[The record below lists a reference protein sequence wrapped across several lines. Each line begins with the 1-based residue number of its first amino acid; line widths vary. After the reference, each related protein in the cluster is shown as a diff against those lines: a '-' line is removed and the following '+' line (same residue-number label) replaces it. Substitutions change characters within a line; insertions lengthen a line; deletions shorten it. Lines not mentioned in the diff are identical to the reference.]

1 MVGARVAP
9 VRLPDGFRAVAGL
22 SVLLGVAIAV
32 GAPVL
37 GWLLIPLVVLIGVIV
52 QLGTTLWLRIGPPA
66 IIIAVVVFDGGVSE
80 LVVSSPLYQNA
91 TFSQAA
97 LRLQAVFVAAALLC
111 ALLLALFD
119 RGHALP
125 ALGRL
130 KPFEVAIVALA
141 PLAAAGA
148 LVGLLMHND
157 LVYLVGDSYRLAIV
171 PFGWLMVVWLVRDRR
186 GIRAVLLSLV
196 LVALLGLLFSLW
208 RVLEAFAG
216 GTTTY
221 GIGVGS
227 APLLVIVGLLVLTYK
242 TLSPAR
248 TALVTSTVVLALTL
262 NLLSLS
268 RNQMLGALVAIV
280 AFAVLVGRR
289 GARALGVL
297 AVSAV
302 AAGLLAVVAIPGV
315 ATQLDGM
322 VDAAQRRVQAIGQDV
337 GGTSPTENSISER
350 GTEARDSFADLQ
362 REGVVGVF
370 VGRGTGA
377 LFPTGLNPAGAQ
389 GVPAGSRHHIHITW
403 ASVLYRSGLVGLIV
417 LALLVLGAITEAW
430 RGARRARGPDDA
442 LMWGTV
448 ALWLV
453 VTAVALNFAY
463 GLVGELVWAIM
474 LGLLSSL
481 ARLDRQA
488 EAT

>member
-1 MVGARVAP
+1 MLAPRVAT
-9 VRLPDGFRAVAGL
+9 VRSPGALCAVAGL
-22 SVLLGVAIAV
+22 SVVLGGAIAF

-37 GWLLIPLVVLIGVIV
+37 GWLLIPLVALIGVIV
-52 QLGTTLWLRIGPPA
+52 QLGMTLWLRIGPPA
-66 IIIAVVVFDGGVSE
+66 IIIAVVAFDGGVSE

-97 LRLQAVFVAAALLC
+97 LRAQALLVAAALLC
-111 ALLLALFD
+111 ALWLALFD
-119 RGHALP
+119 RAHALP

-130 KPFEVAIVALA
+130 KPFEVGIVALA
-141 PLAAAGA
+141 PLAVTGA

-157 LVYLVGDSYRLAIV
+157 LVYLAGDSYRLAIV
-171 PFGWLMVVWLVRDRR
+171 PFAWLMVVWLVRDRR
-186 GIRAVLLSLV
+186 GIRAVLVALV

-208 RVLEAFAG
+208 RLAAAFAN

-221 GIGVGS
+221 GIGISS
-227 APLLVIVGLLVLTYK
+227 APLLVIVGLLLLTFK
-242 TLSPAR
+242 KLSPAR
-248 TALVTSTVVLALTL
+248 TVLVTSTVVLALAL
-262 NLLSLS
+262 NVLSLS

-289 GARALGVL
+289 GARALGTL

-302 AAGLLAVVAIPGV
+302 VAGLLAATFVPGV
-315 ATQLDGM
+315 AAQFDGI
-322 VDAAQRRVQAIGQDV
+322 VGAAQRRIEAITQDV
-337 GGTSPTENSISER
+337 SGTSETENSISER

-362 REGVVGVF
+362 SFGIVGVM

-377 LFPTGLNPAGAQ
+377 VFPTGLDPAGAQ
-389 GVPAGSRHHIHITW
+389 GVPAGFRHHIHITW
-403 ASVLYRSGLVGLIV
+403 ASVLYRSGLVGLMVIV
-417 LALLVLGAITEAW
+417 LLVAGAIVEAW
-430 RGARRARGPDDA
+430 RGARRARAPDDA
-442 LMWGTV
+442 LMWSTV

-463 GLVGELVWAIM
+463 GLIGEFVWAIM

-488 EAT
+488 EAA